1 MLPETKGGK
10 EEKSKWGCGIVRRV
24 ATFGSRS
31 IPTAH
36 SRLDRKRPKGNVRKQ
51 SMSMYSDRA
60 GVVRAKELD
69 SEPNV
74 RPSLTLST
82 TRRLTITL
90 RSTQTERGLK

>member
-10 EEKSKWGCGIVRRV
+10 EEKSKWGCGVVRRA

-60 GVVRAKELD
+60 GVVRAKVLD

-74 RPSLTLST
+74 RPSLTAMNT
-82 TRRLTITL
+82 NTNVREVNQALTP
-90 RSTQTERGLK
+90 